1 MFSKLARLVLPA
13 LLVCGCSSNV
23 THEAATADGSGI
35 RYYRSS
41 PYLLVYSNGK
51 GGLKWQILSL
61 PDQTK
66 LMMATPQ
73 VTGGRVEMTLY
84 FQHGILAG
92 SSEVGDTTE
101 LAKSV
106 IAAVQAAIPLLAK
119 AAAAVEPPT
128 IPAPYLYKIVVA
140 GERVSFIGSQGDTGI
155 KVPLVK
161 GSAP

>member
-1 MFSKLARLVLPA
+1 MLPA
-13 LLVCGCSSNV
+13 LLACGCSSNV
-23 THEAATADGSGI
+23 THEPATADGTGV

-61 PDQTK
+61 PDPTK
-66 LMMATPQ
+66 LMMATPI

-84 FQHGILAG
+84 FQHGVLAG
-92 SSEVGDTTE
+92 STEIGDTTE

-106 IAAVQAAIPLLAK
+106 VAAVQAAIPLLAK
-119 AAAAVEPPT
+119 LRAAEAPTVPP
-128 IPAPYLYKIVVA
+128 PYLYKIVVA
-140 GERVSFIGSQGDTGI
+140 GDQVNFIGGEGDTGI
-155 KVPLVK
+155 KVPLLK